1 MSGPAKG
8 CSLCDSAINLEIG
21 MDEGTSAGIYAD
33 SFLLI
38 MKEMNYVPPK
48 VEILTIAVEHGFSA
62 SGGDEGGMG
71 LPGWNII

>member
-1 MSGPAKG
+1 MPIPF
-8 CSLCDSAINLEIG
+8 LFIMTN
-21 MDEGTSAGIYAD
+21 MD
-33 SFLLI
+33 
-38 MKEMNYVPPK
+38 YVPPM